1 MPKAIDKDA
10 PWFMSEDGIRGHYAE
25 QRETEARLH
34 EERMKRLNDEEN
46 AFLDAYRARIGERG

>member
-1 MPKAIDKDA
+1 MKTD

-25 QRETEARLH
+25 QRETEARLY

-46 AFLDAYRARIGERG
+46 AFLDAFRTRTGGGA